1 MLTRLW
7 WARMLPDHL
16 PYLLMYIWHVQAAG
30 DPDEEHDGGLCLV
43 SLLAACALGPMQP
56 EPY

>member
-1 MLTRLW
+1 
-7 WARMLPDHL
+7 MLPDHL

-43 SLLAACALGPMQP
+43 SLLASCALGPMQP